1 MDCGNESV
9 ESSSQLS
16 SGRNFW
22 NCVIKAELFWYYPS
36 LLTAGEKSVY
46 RTLFAKSEARCMI
59 LVFWDH
65 TSYVVG
71 PF

>member
-16 SGRNFW
+16 CGRNFW
-22 NCVIKAELFWYYPS
+22 NCVIKAEYFRYYRL
-36 LLTAGEKSVY
+36 LLTADEKSVH
-46 RTLFAKSEARCMI
+46 RTWFAKNEARCMI
-59 LVFWDH
+59 LVFWGH